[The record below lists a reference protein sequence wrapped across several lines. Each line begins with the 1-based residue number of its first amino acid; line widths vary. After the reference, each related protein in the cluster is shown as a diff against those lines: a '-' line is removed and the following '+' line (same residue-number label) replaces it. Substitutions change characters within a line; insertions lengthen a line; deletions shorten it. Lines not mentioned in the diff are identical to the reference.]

1 MSHSSEPK
9 DIPLLVTAAVIIEEN
24 RVLITRRPKHKPQ
37 GGFWEFPGGKLDPGE
52 SPAIALQRELKEE
65 LDVNISVGKIIDALY
80 HRYAW
85 GPVLILAYRCRITDG
100 TPRNIEVT
108 EHLWVPLDKLH
119 QYELLPADRPLIMQL
134 QKISAK

>member
-24 RVLITRRPKHKPQ
+24 RVLITRRPEYKPQ
-37 GGFWEFPGGKLDPGE
+37 GGFWEFPGGKLEPGE
-52 SPAIALQRELKEE
+52 SPVIALQRELKEE
-65 LDVNISVGKIIDALY
+65 LDVNISVGKILDALY

-85 GPVLILAYRCRITDG
+85 GPVLILAYRCRIIDG

-119 QYELLPADRPLIMQL
+119 QYELLPADKPLITQL
-134 QKISAK
+134 QTISEK